1 MAFPG
6 VTLLSEIVTTG
17 AARWNDRPAL
27 ADPNEAVNYA
37 ELADQL
43 LRLARGFTQL
53 GVAPGDRVSLVL
65 PNSVN
70 LLRGHFAA
78 LAAGAVSVPCD
89 AQITASGYAA
99 IAGSCRPRVLVTDS
113 ASLERLSLAVVGST
127 VERVVLFGKAT
138 DGAADGA
145 AVHSAE
151 ELMATK
157 PLAAPVG
164 RSPDDLAA
172 LMYTTGTTG
181 RPKGVKLT
189 HRNALTALRNI
200 CEFVGYTPDDR
211 EVVILPLSHNFG
223 LGHVYCNLLSGGAVY
238 TENGLTRVGRVL
250 KTIDEWGATGF
261 PGTPLGFGMLIDK
274 FGPVLAQ
281 RCRKLRFT
289 VINSAPLPPERTVQ
303 LQELLPTLDIMVYY
317 GLTEASRS
325 CFASLTQLGPA
336 KYRSV
341 GRPMRGVQIKL
352 RPVDREIADGSG
364 EVLISGPT
372 VTSGYW
378 EDDEA
383 TQAVFQDGWLHTG
396 DLGRFDEDGNL
407 SITGRIKDFIN
418 VGGYKVNPTEVE
430 QAIAG
435 FPGVESVGVAG
446 VEGLDGFTGETVV
459 AGIVAAAGASV
470 DLVALE
476 KHCLASLEK
485 FKVPG
490 HFALIEQ
497 VPRSDTGKTK
507 RQELAKRL
515 AEVVGTL
522 RVP

>member
-1 MAFPG
+1 
-6 VTLLSEIVTTG
+6 
-17 AARWNDRPAL
+17 
-27 ADPNEAVNYA
+27 
-37 ELADQL
+37 
-43 LRLARGFTQL
+43 
-53 GVAPGDRVSLVL
+53 
-65 PNSVN
+65 VN

-78 LAAGAVSVPCD
+78 LAAGAISVPCD
-89 AQITASGYAA
+89 AQITASGYSA
-99 IAGSCRPRVLVTDS
+99 IAGSCRPRVLVTD
-113 ASLERLSLAVVGST
+113 AAGLERLSPALAGST
-127 VERVVLFGKAT
+127 IERVVVFGDVAAAASLGKASLSA
-138 DGAADGA
+138 AADLLAG
-145 AVHSAE
+145 E
-151 ELMATK
+151 
-157 PLAAPVG
+157 PLAVARR
-164 RSPDDLAA
+164 RSPADLAA

-181 RPKGVKLT
+181 RPKGVQLT
-189 HRNALTALRNI
+189 HRNVLTALRNI

-238 TENGLTRVGRVL
+238 TENGLARVGRVL

-274 FGPVLAQ
+274 FGSVLAQ

-303 LQELLPTLDIMVYY
+303 LRELLPQTDIMVYY

-325 CFASLTQLGPA
+325 TFASLSRLAPA

-341 GRPMRGVQIKL
+341 GRPLREVQIKL
-352 RPVDREIADGSG
+352 RPLEREADDGSG

-383 TQAVFQDGWLHTG
+383 TQAVLRDGWLHTG
-396 DLGRFDEDGNL
+396 DLGRFDLDGNL

-418 VGGYKVNPTEVE
+418 VGGYKVNPAEVE

-446 VEGLDGFTGETVV
+446 VDGLEGFTGETVV
-459 AGIVAAAGASV
+459 AGIVAATGEDV

-476 KHCLASLEK
+476 KHLLTTLEK

-490 HFALIEQ
+490 HFVLIDQ
-497 VPRSDTGKTK
+497 IPRSDTGKTK
-507 RQELAKRL
+507 RQELGQRL
-515 AEVVGTL
+515 AEVVCGL
-522 RVP
+522 RAP